1 MKRYEYYLYILDDD
15 NVTTLIFDNILD
27 IPLEDDTMRENL
39 RRIYGTE
46 KINIYQISNEYDIV
60 LKVYIID
67 EDGFSYEVTDLYQKL
82 ASKVVNTMYGIF
94 SDREK
99 EFRTVISKHNSAH
112 LLSKWNIL
120 RKNVILKYESLKKS
134 VECANLILS
143 GFKNDYMFN
152 DENFKKYYLLE
163 NEKIS
168 LLEEQY
174 IKKAGDK
181 KVFKYSEHETDNYIK
196 MSYILKNKDYFKKNL
211 LVKERNEAFLKVI
224 LNSEKDFEK
233 TFHRLS
239 RHGIYMRKV
248 NGTVR
253 LYTAVENSFINDLIR
268 QFNISSIN
276 ERVLRYVS
284 QDEWDYAYFIKY
296 MENEE
301 HYLNR
306 RNEDLDMKINLQI
319 KDMKDVILMRNDK
332 EYTNLEK
339 HKLFKIFVEMKNVR
353 DKFYRLN
360 EVLSYIEVKRT
371 GTEYEKK
378 HASYDK
384 KNISMNPYSYFP
396 VTIKYL
402 DENSYQKEESYQNI
416 SEIENTMYE
425 LSEKYV
431 SDFNRK
437 LKTHENKFA
446 YTRYLYLESYR
457 KKNPATDTER
467 NDGST
472 QRVLVKDKTSDDVTF
487 FENESYLD
495 EGCHIPECF
504 CEIDDIM
511 EYLDINL
518 LTSDKVNRFIEF
530 SDVRKNF
537 EYRLHESSE
546 IITLMKGFG
555 QLGVDISNRIK
566 MFKRDYVK
574 NAKVR
579 QRVDVRPHKK
589 DNTFNRIKDIYSHLE
604 FLEIRSR
611 MLSKIKE
618 RDIIPMM
625 FRISSLKIPCVTAN
639 DVRLEVARY
648 KKYSISSKDS
658 IYVFDRTD
666 ESLKGDVKVDTD
678 YLMYLSVLE
687 LSGIFRYSGFMLHR
701 NDRWNIIREYASPE
715 KKENFIPELTFTNEV
730 YSLDKFKDMAD
741 NKDLKEYI
749 FSNGLK
755 YGDVFNVGFDE
766 RTFRQISKMNMLPNI
781 NLLLNTLNSL
791 SRKVK
796 KYEKDVE
803 FYYINNETAEI
814 MNRESYIKKIW
825 LNGLRD
831 DEKRR
836 LVSLNKQIN
845 G

>member
-1 MKRYEYYLYILDDD
+1 MKRYEYNLYILEGD
-15 NVTTLIFDNILD
+15 NVTSLTFDNILD
-27 IPLEDDTMRENL
+27 IPVEDDVMKENL
-39 RRIYGTE
+39 RRIYGTD

-94 SDREK
+94 SKREK
-99 EFRTVISKHNSAH
+99 EYRSVISKNNSAY
-112 LLSKWNIL
+112 LMSKWNIL

-143 GFKNDYMFN
+143 GFENNYMFN
-152 DENFKKYYLLE
+152 DENFRKYYLLE
-163 NEKIS
+163 KEKIS
-168 LLEEQY
+168 LLEEKY
-174 IKKAGDK
+174 LKKAGDR
-181 KVFKYSEHETDNYIK
+181 KVFKYSEDETDNYIK
-196 MSYILKNKDYFKKNL
+196 MSYILKNKNYFKKDL
-211 LVKERNEAFLKVI
+211 LIKERNEAFIKVI

-233 TFHRLS
+233 AFHRLS
-239 RHGIYMRKV
+239 RRGIYMRKV

-253 LYTAVENSFINDLIR
+253 LYTAVEDSFINDLIR
-268 QFNISSIN
+268 QFNISSVN
-276 ERVLRYVS
+276 ERILRYIS
-284 QDEWDYAYFIKY
+284 QDEWDYKYFVKY

-301 HYLNR
+301 HYSDK
-306 RNEDLDMKINLQI
+306 RNEELDMKINLQI
-319 KDMKDVILMRNDK
+319 KDIKDIILMNNDG
-332 EYTNLEK
+332 EYRKLEK
-339 HKLFKIFVEMKNVR
+339 HKLFRTFVEMKNVR
-353 DKFYRLN
+353 DRFYRLN
-360 EVLSYIEVKRT
+360 EVLSYIEVNRI
-371 GTEYEKK
+371 GTDYEKK
-378 HASYDK
+378 QVSYDK

-402 DENSYQKEESYQNI
+402 DENSYQKEESYQNVT
-416 SEIENTMYE
+416 EIENIMYK

-457 KKNPATDTER
+457 KKNPSTDSEENNVPKR
-467 NDGST
+467 L
-472 QRVLVKDKTSDDVTF
+472 LVKDKTSTNTIF
-487 FENESYLD
+487 FENESYLN
-495 EGCHIPECF
+495 ERPYISECF

-511 EYLDINL
+511 EYLDINF

-530 SDVRKNF
+530 SNVRKNF
-537 EYRLHESSE
+537 EYKKHESSN
-546 IITLMKGFG
+546 IIELMKGFG

-589 DNTFNRIKDIYSHLE
+589 DNTYKRIKDIYSHLE

-625 FRISSLKIPCVTAN
+625 FRISTLKIPCITVN
-639 DVRLEVARY
+639 DVNLEVARY

-658 IYVFDRTD
+658 VYVVDRTD
-666 ESLKGDVKVDTD
+666 ESEKGDVKVDTD

-687 LSGIFRYSGFMLHR
+687 LSGIFRYSGFILHR
-701 NDRWNIIREYASPE
+701 NDRWNIIREYAFAE
-715 KKENFIPELTFTNEV
+715 KKENFIPALTFVNEI
-730 YSLDKFKDMAD
+730 YSLDKFNNMAD
-741 NKDLKEYI
+741 SKDLKEYN
-749 FSNGLK
+749 FSNVLK
-755 YGDVFNVGFDE
+755 YENVFNVGFDA

-781 NLLLNTLNSL
+781 NLLLNTVNSL
-791 SRKVK
+791 SKKVK
-796 KYEKDVE
+796 KYEKDVD

-836 LVSLNKQIN
+836 LVSLDKQIN